1 MITERTQRLKYIIS
15 DYVMSNLAWLAFNC
29 VRFWFGAVQGGFTSL
44 STYLCSKMIIL
55 GQIVFPLMMMVIYY
69 LSGYYVEVF
78 RKSRLQELLTTIT
91 TAAISSLAIIFVA
104 LINDMMPERK
114 ENYEMIL
121 LLWALLFSLV
131 YVGRAIITNGTM
143 SRINHG
149 KLYFNTLVVGRGSA
163 AISFVD
169 RLERINMAK
178 GYRVVGYASI
188 PGENDVKDV
197 DRAVFTL
204 DELPQ
209 VCEQYN
215 IQDIIVVPTKQDSAQ
230 LLKAINHLFTLNLPI
245 KITPDKYNILLS
257 RVRINNM
264 YGDLL
269 VDISSSSMGYSGR
282 VIKRVFDVILS
293 TLVLLLFFPFGL
305 IIGTLIKLDS
315 SGPVFYSQSRLG
327 YHNRPFNIF
336 KFRTMYNDAEK
347 DGTPQ
352 LSRDNDER
360 ITRIGHWL
368 RKYRIDEIP
377 QFWNV
382 LMGDMSI
389 VGPRPEREFY
399 VKQILAREPAYSL
412 VHQVRPGITSMG
424 LVKFGYARES
434 DEMLERLNF
443 DLIYLENMSLVNDL
457 EIMIFTIKTVM
468 TGKGI

>member
-457 EIMIFTIKTVM
+457 KIMIFTIKTVM

>member
-1 MITERTQRLKYIIS
+1 
-15 DYVMSNLAWLAFNC
+15 
-29 VRFWFGAVQGGFTSL
+29 
-44 STYLCSKMIIL
+44 MIIV
-55 GQIVFPLMMMVIYY
+55 GQIAFPLMMMVIYY

-91 TAAISSLAIIFVA
+91 TAAINSLAIIFLA
-104 LINDMMPERK
+104 LINDMILERK

-131 YVGRAIITNGTM
+131 YIGRAIITNRTM
-143 SRINHG
+143 NRINRG
-149 KLYFNTLVVGRGSA
+149 KLYFNTIVVGRGSA

-188 PGENDVKDV
+188 PGENDVKNV
-197 DRAVFTL
+197 DRSVFTL

-209 VCEQYN
+209 VCKQN
-215 IQDIIVVPTKQDSAQ
+215 DIQDIIVVPTKQDSSQ

-282 VIKRVFDVILS
+282 VIKRVFDVIIS
-293 TLVLLLFFPFGL
+293 ALVLLLFFPIGL
-305 IIGTLIKLDS
+305 IIGILIKMDS
-315 SGPVFYSQSRLG
+315 PGTVFYSQSRLG
-327 YHNRPFNIF
+327 YHNRPFNIY
-336 KFRTMYNDAEK
+336 KFRTMYSDAEK
-347 DGTPQ
+347 NGTPQ

-382 LMGDMSI
+382 LVGDMSI
-389 VGPRPEREFY
+389 VGPRPEREYY

-424 LVKFGYARES
+424 MVKFGYARDI

-457 EIMIFTIKTVM
+457 KIMIFTFRTVI